1 VTTPLRL
8 ALDQNFPTPL
18 IDAMRPWVPTDIELT
33 SVRMIDPA
41 LSDLSDR
48 ELFIVLKQLG
58 FGGLV
63 TNNYK
68 MLNVPEEVAAI
79 IATKATVVAVVGL
92 GHDPIRAVGALLLE
106 LPGLRDRIRPG
117 KSNVFRLAYGSRP
130 PKDGWEYLSDAASRL
145 GVETDA
151 LWQSTRVTRQE
162 MDTAVLRRP

>member
-1 VTTPLRL
+1 MTTPLRL

-18 IDAMRPWVPTDIELT
+18 IEAMRPWVPTDIDLT
-33 SVRMIDPA
+33 SVRNIDPA

-48 ELFIVLKQLG
+48 DLFIGLKQLG
-58 FGGLV
+58 FDGLV

-79 IATKATVVAVVGL
+79 VSTKATVVAVVGL

-117 KSNVFRLAYGSRP
+117 KSNVFRLAYGSRR
-130 PKDGWEYLSDAASRL
+130 PKDACEYLSDAASRL
-145 GVETDA
+145 GVPTEDH
-151 LWQSTRVTRQE
+151 WRETRVTRQE
-162 MDTAVLRRP
+162 METAVLGRP

>member
-18 IDAMRPWVPTDIELT
+18 IEAMRPWVPTDIDLT
-33 SVRMIDPA
+33 SVRKIDPA

-48 ELFIVLKQLG
+48 NLFIVLKQLG
-58 FGGLV
+58 FDGLV

-79 IATKATVVAVVGL
+79 VSTKATVIAVVGL

-117 KSNVFRLAYGSRP
+117 KSNVFRLAYGPRP
-130 PKDGWEYLSDAASRL
+130 PKDAWEYLSEAASRL
-145 GVETDA
+145 GVPTED
-151 LWQSTRVTRQE
+151 LWQGTRVTRQE
-162 MDTAVLRRP
+162 MEAAVLGRP